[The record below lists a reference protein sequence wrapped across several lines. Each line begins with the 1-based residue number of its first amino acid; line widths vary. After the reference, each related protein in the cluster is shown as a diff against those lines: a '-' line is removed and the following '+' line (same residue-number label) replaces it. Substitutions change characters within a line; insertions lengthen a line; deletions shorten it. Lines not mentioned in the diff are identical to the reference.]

1 MDNHY
6 DDVKEFFE
14 RSRDNDKFI
23 ELQKQIN
30 EKMSKRDQECFYNL
44 LWRFDSHNR
53 TAFVCNLWNTVC
65 RNLTDSWMVFN
76 SESEEVYD
84 VSVELIDLIDGW
96 LCECTVNTEYHEIR
110 RITWNLHW
118 IKED

>member
-23 ELQKQIN
+23 ELQKQVN

-44 LWRFDSHNR
+44 LWRFDGNNR

-96 LCECTVNTEYHEIR
+96 LCECVVSTEYHEIR
-110 RITWNLHW
+110 KITWTLHW

>member
-6 DDVKEFFE
+6 DDLKEFFGQN
-14 RSRDNDKFI
+14 RDIDKFI

-30 EKMSKRDQECFYNL
+30 EKMSEYAQACFYNL
-44 LWRFDSHNR
+44 LWRFDKDNKI
-53 TAFVCNLWNTVC
+53 AFVCNLWNVVC
-65 RNLTDSWMVFN
+65 RNLNDSWMVFN
-76 SESEEVYD
+76 SESQEVYD

-96 LCECTVNTEYHEIR
+96 LCECIVDTEYRELR
-110 RITWNLHW
+110 KITWKLHW